1 MKARLKQYLLIALIA
16 LAGYFIL
23 NHHIIFD
30 GKQVHLLRKTTM
42 HLHYTFYSIKQKKP
56 DTIMQVDTLR
66 DAGIGDLLV
75 ELEKI
80 TDEERYLLE
89 SKYSY

>member
-1 MKARLKQYLLIALIA
+1 MKARLKQYLLIALAA

-30 GKQVHLLRKTTM
+30 GKQVYLLRKTSM

-56 DTIMQVDTLR
+56 ETIMQVEKLR

-75 ELEKI
+75 ELEKV
-80 TDEERYLLE
+80 TEEERYQLE
-89 SKYSY
+89 SKYRY

>member
-1 MKARLKQYLLIALIA
+1 MKARLKQYLFIALIA
-16 LAGYFIL
+16 LAGYFIM
-23 NHHIIFD
+23 NNHIIFD
-30 GKQVHLLRKTTM
+30 GKQVYLLRKTSM

-56 DTIMQVDTLR
+56 ETIMQVDKLR

-75 ELEKI
+75 ELGKM
-80 TDEERYLLE
+80 TDEERYQLE

>member
-1 MKARLKQYLLIALIA
+1 MKARLKQYLLIAIAA

-30 GKQVHLLRKTTM
+30 GKQVYLLKKTSM

-56 DTIMQVDTLR
+56 ESIMQVDILR

-75 ELEKI
+75 DLERV
-80 TDEERYLLE
+80 TDEERYMLE
-89 SKYSY
+89 SKYRY

>member
-1 MKARLKQYLLIALIA
+1 MKARLKQYLLILILA

-30 GKQVHLLRKTTM
+30 GKQVYLLKKNSM

-56 DTIMQVDTLR
+56 DTIMQVDILR

-75 ELEKI
+75 DLDRVTE
-80 TDEERYLLE
+80 EERYLLE

>member
-1 MKARLKQYLLIALIA
+1 MKARLKQYLLIAIIA

-30 GKQVHLLRKTTM
+30 GKQVYLLKKTSM

-56 DTIMQVDTLR
+56 ETIMQVDILR
-66 DAGIGDLLV
+66 EAGVGDLLV
-75 ELEKI
+75 ELEKM
-80 TDEERYLLE
+80 TDEEKYKLE
-89 SKYSY
+89 SKYNY

>member
-1 MKARLKQYLLIALIA
+1 MKARLKQYLLIAFIA
-16 LAGYFIL
+16 LAGYFIM
-23 NHHIIFD
+23 NNHIIFD
-30 GKQVHLLRKTTM
+30 GKQVYLLRKTSM

-56 DTIMQVDTLR
+56 ETIMQVDKLR

-75 ELEKI
+75 ELGKM
-80 TDEERYLLE
+80 TDEERYQLE

>member
-75 ELEKI
+75 ELEKM